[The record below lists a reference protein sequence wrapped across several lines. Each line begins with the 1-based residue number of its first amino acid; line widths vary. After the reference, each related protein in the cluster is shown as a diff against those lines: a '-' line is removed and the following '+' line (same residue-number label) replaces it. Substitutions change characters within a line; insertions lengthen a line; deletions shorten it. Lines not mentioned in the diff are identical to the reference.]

1 MSFSFR
7 TLADASVKT
16 MDFALKPRNL
26 WPGLFLIVL
35 LASAGASLALPFRRA
50 VVVWFP
56 EARASAEFR
65 PRPELRY
72 VPASLDAPGQAAAVV
87 EEMLLGPL
95 DASSRPVSVP
105 AARLVS
111 SIRSGKTIYVDI
123 SSDMLFGKP
132 SASGVYGAPVLE
144 PGVAIGYIERSLR
157 WNFPFFRIV
166 VTVGGQEPSWNASE
180 VATDA

>member
-1 MSFSFR
+1 MV
-7 TLADASVKT
+7 DASVRAL
-16 MDFALKPRNL
+16 DIALKPKNL
-26 WPGLFLIVL
+26 WPGLFLVVL
-35 LASAGASLALPFRRA
+35 LASAGASLTLPYRRA

-56 EARASAEFR
+56 DARASSE
-65 PRPELRY
+65 PRSRAELRY
-72 VPASLDAPGQAAAVV
+72 VPAGADKAGQAAAVV

-95 DASSRPVSVP
+95 SASSRPISVP
-105 AARLVS
+105 NARLVS
-111 SIRSGKTIYVDI
+111 SIRSGKTLYVDI
-123 SSDMLFGKP
+123 SSDILFGRP
-132 SASGVYGAPVLE
+132 SASGAYGAPVLE